1 MVQENNGGSGG
12 TETQMGAYACLS
24 ETSKDDIV
32 RVKDRNVM
40 RNLESELKKKKDFS
54 EIDKVHQHA

>member
-1 MVQENNGGSGG
+1 
-12 TETQMGAYACLS
+12 MGAYACLS